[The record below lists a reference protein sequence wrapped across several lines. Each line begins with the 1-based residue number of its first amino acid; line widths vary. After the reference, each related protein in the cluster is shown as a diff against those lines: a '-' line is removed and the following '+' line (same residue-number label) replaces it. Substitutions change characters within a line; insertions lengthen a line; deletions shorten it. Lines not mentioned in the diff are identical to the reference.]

1 MKIPFII
8 YADIEFFLEKRDTCH
23 KNPEQFSATKI
34 NKHTTSGYSL
44 LMNCSFDAT
53 KNNHDYRRGEDCMK
67 NFSKIF
73 KNMQQK

>member
-1 MKIPFII
+1 
-8 YADIEFFLEKRDTCH
+8 
-23 KNPEQFSATKI
+23 
-34 NKHTTSGYSL
+34 
-44 LMNCSFDAT
+44 MNCSFDAT